1 MKTKAIKPAKNINAE
16 VAIPG
21 SKSFMNRALI
31 CAALAPGTTRLQQAS
46 FCEDTAYMMEAL
58 RQFGVG
64 IERDGTDAL
73 VSGTGGALS
82 APGEDVYVGA
92 AGTTLR
98 FLTTLAALAKGK
110 TTLTGNKRMQERPI
124 ADLLM
129 GLSQL
134 GVKAKPLKG
143 NGCPPVVVEG
153 KGLRGGKIRIHGEKS
168 SQYLTSL
175 LLCAPYAA
183 GEITIEIEGEL
194 TSKPYVTMTLSVMSE
209 FGVQAVNYS
218 YRRFVVRP
226 GRYEARNYLI
236 EADASGS
243 SYFLAA
249 AAVTGGTVRVMG
261 LRPGSL
267 QGDGGFS
274 ELLLRMGCR
283 VTNGTEFIEV
293 TGGNLKGIAADMNS
307 MPDAVMT
314 LAVVACFATGQT
326 AITGIGNLKIKET
339 DRIAATAA
347 ELRKLGAAVVTTGDS
362 MTITPPA
369 SVSGA
374 RIATYDD
381 HRMAMAFAV
390 AGLAAKG
397 MVIEN
402 PDVVGKSF
410 PEYWELLEKLR

>member
-1 MKTKAIKPAKNINAE
+1 
-16 VAIPG
+16 
-21 SKSFMNRALI
+21 
-31 CAALAPGTTRLQQAS
+31 
-46 FCEDTAYMMEAL
+46 
-58 RQFGVG
+58 
-64 IERDGTDAL
+64 
-73 VSGTGGALS
+73 
-82 APGEDVYVGA
+82 
-92 AGTTLR
+92 
-98 FLTTLAALAKGK
+98 
-110 TTLTGNKRMQERPI
+110 
-124 ADLLM
+124 
-129 GLSQL
+129 
-134 GVKAKPLKG
+134 
-143 NGCPPVVVEG
+143 
-153 KGLRGGKIRIHGEKS
+153 
-168 SQYLTSL
+168 
-175 LLCAPYAA
+175 
-183 GEITIEIEGEL
+183 
-194 TSKPYVTMTLSVMSE
+194 
-209 FGVQAVNYS
+209 
-218 YRRFVVRP
+218 
-226 GRYEARNYLI
+226 
-236 EADASGS
+236 
-243 SYFLAA
+243 
-249 AAVTGGTVRVMG
+249 
-261 LRPGSL
+261 
-267 QGDGGFS
+267 
-274 ELLLRMGCR
+274 MGCR